1 MTKNSLVG
9 SISLKKYF
17 IILVTAFIG
26 FIATSCQK
34 QAVSKDDFVINIAGN
49 KVTVELAVTIKEQ
62 SKGLMYRNKLE
73 PDHGMLFIFPH
84 SRHASFWM
92 KNTRIPLSIA
102 FIKEDGWIA
111 QIEDMKPQSLKTHI
125 SDVKVKYALEMEQ
138 GWFKKKSIKVGDFV
152 EIPIKH
158 TQLGHK

>member
-1 MTKNSLVG
+1 MKKSLLE
-9 SISLKKYF
+9 SIYLKRYF
-17 IILVTAFIG
+17 IILITAFVGI
-26 FIATSCQK
+26 IVTSCQK
-34 QAVSKDDFVINIAGN
+34 QAVSKDDIVINIAGN

-62 SKGLMYRNKLE
+62 SKGLMYRNKLA

-138 GWFKKKSIKVGDFV
+138 GWFKKKKIKVGDFM
-152 EIPIKH
+152 EIPSEF
-158 TQLGHK
+158 TQLSHK